1 MSNASVFNITGLS
14 DTMMQPTPA
23 SGPAGEANEI
33 PAGARNDQ
41 SGSSKGGGDAVL

>member
-1 MSNASVFNITGLS
+1 MSDASVFVITGLL

-33 PAGARNDQ
+33 PAEARSDQ
-41 SGSSKGGGDAVL
+41 